1 MPPAHK
7 SGLSIE
13 QHSDTCRQTNSEHL
27 SLLMCAVKQ
36 VETTYELRNYNK
48 SVTKF
53 LCEHGLLISNYNIL

>member
-1 MPPAHK
+1 
-7 SGLSIE
+7 
-13 QHSDTCRQTNSEHL
+13 
-27 SLLMCAVKQ
+27 MCAVKQ